1 MKMAKINNLVIKNP
15 NADFIVLQKLLN
27 KVSLSESKRGDI
39 KFIDSV
45 IDDLGLGKEDL
56 KKAYKLIDSLMFRN
70 QTSEK

>member
-1 MKMAKINNLVIKNP
+1 MAKLNDLVIRNP
-15 NADFIVLQKLLN
+15 NADFILLQKILD
-27 KVSLSESKRGDI
+27 KVSFPENKRGDI

-45 IDDLGLGKEDL
+45 IDDLGLSKEDI